1 MATVCCFCGQKLGKI
16 MDTGYEVE
24 GSSSGVRMCWPC
36 KQKKDALSSTEEE
49 KRVEAAA
56 FFEDCLKN
64 VKLEPDVRELTQQW
78 LTRGEEKY
86 QKKKHQ
92 EEVKE
97 KYDADI
103 ESFLMTTTNHL
114 EGYSVQ
120 AYQGIASSEVV
131 MGTGAMSEFMAGA
144 SDLFGTEDS
153 AFSKKLLQA
162 RNAAQKKV
170 AIRAYHL
177 KANAIVGLKFDYF
190 TIGSNMIAVSCSGT
204 AVVVT
209 KNTGDQQRWSV
220 QEQRETCTQ
229 IEI

>member
-24 GSSSGVRMCWPC
+24 GSSSGARMCWPC

-56 FFEDCLKN
+56 FFEGCLKN
-64 VKLEPDVRELTQQW
+64 VKLETDVRELTQQW

-209 KNTGDQQRWSV
+209 KNAGDQ
-220 QEQRETCTQ
+220 
-229 IEI
+229 